1 MNNEQVSKPNKIE
14 ISNLDMIKESVAN
27 AVERRNS
34 GLESKDFL
42 IELSDEEARNTSGGM
57 QAAIFPTPEIFG
69 FHEPPKK
76 VIFEIQ

>member
-1 MNNEQVSKPNKIE
+1 MNEEKALNLSQIE
-14 ISNLDMIKESVAN
+14 IQDLIGDSVAN

-69 FHEPPKK
+69 FREPPKK
-76 VIFEIQ
+76 VVLEIQ